1 MPAPLPSRPRGGCG
15 RSLDPHLQADVEH
28 HRGHDVEVG
37 EVHAQPPGQVEE
49 GDQRAREPLAE
60 GAVRAAGR
68 SRPRLLSDSR
78 EQSHRA
84 RARCKALLPWDPF
97 AECARAEE

>member
-60 GAVRAAGR
+60 GAVRW
-68 SRPRLLSDSR
+68 RPGGSGPLGLFCT
-78 EQSHRA
+78 EG
-84 RARCKALLPWDPF
+84 PP
-97 AECARAEE
+97 